1 MLEVEGKIFHKLVEI
16 KNYRTSLYLNYCD
29 INQKDRHILGLYV
42 ETKQKD
48 KFFSDA
54 QFYTEDAFVK
64 HFGNPFAS
72 VHFDRQRLFIEEG
85 DDKISLKFQ
94 FYRKTRK
101 VGGKYFTERKV
112 TNYLTFNFKKKMFY
126 SGTFS
131 TKKKQVIGR
140 SMKVNPTYF
149 AIETFLRNIR
159 IESSVAVD
167 QYLYFFLE
175 KIWDRMGIENPQN
188 FQWGC
193 MRSFYSLTYY
203 LVNGIKIPNN
213 WRKFAGIFFSK
224 KELRKFDMNLVDTA
238 MDKLKHKGSTIK
250 QIFNEM
256 EWIDFDRLYL
266 IYNLLGIDRFN
277 KIENKIFDEYFTTES
292 NRGDMK
298 MDENKMGRY
307 YECFYSD
314 KGSYPSHLYDDRILV
329 PLTPKEKDR
338 IADLIPY
345 LGDYRF
351 STLLDHLDMKR
362 DLINLGENVKFKFT
376 NISSFNLEHEEFS
389 RLLQSYRKGE
399 VERFYG
405 DVDILET
412 PIEHEGET
420 YYPVLFRKTA
430 DYEKESQHQ
439 RNCVRGYSERPDCM
453 IFSIRKG
460 SVDGDERITV
470 EYQFRQNEILNVQER
485 AKFNELPSADF
496 SQVARIQLANINLMY
511 KLGTL
516 KLPKLIK
523 KYRSGKVIE
532 QQSVFNSADVNYGGD
547 KSYGK
552 IIRLTPSWDTC
563 TPEFSYWD
571 EGYMIPVRDYDNYV
585 DDFFDDLP

>member
-1 MLEVEGKIFHKLVEI
+1 MLEVEGKTFHKFVEI
-16 KNYRTSLYLNYCD
+16 KNYRTSSYLNYCD

-42 ETKQKD
+42 ETKQKG
-48 KFFSDA
+48 KFFSDS

-72 VHFDRQRLFIEEG
+72 VHFDRKRLFIEESN
-85 DDKISLKFQ
+85 DKISIKHQ
-94 FYRKTRK
+94 FHIKNRQ
-101 VGGKYFTERKV
+101 VGGRYFRERKV

-131 TKKKQVIGR
+131 TKKKKIIGR

-149 AIETFLRNIR
+149 AIESFLRSLR
-159 IESSVAVD
+159 IEDSVGVD

-188 FQWGC
+188 FQWDC

-213 WRKFAGIFFSK
+213 WKKFTGIFFSK
-224 KELRKFDMNLVDTA
+224 KELKKFDMNLVDTA
-238 MDKLKHKGSTIK
+238 MDKLKLKGSKVK

-256 EWIDFDRLYL
+256 EWVEFDRLY
-266 IYNLLGIDRFN
+266 IAYNLLGIDKFN
-277 KIENKIFDEYFTTES
+277 KIENKVFDEHYS
-292 NRGDMK
+292 N
-298 MDENKMGRY
+298 DEYSTKGIETNKMGRY

-314 KGSYPSHLYDDRILV
+314 KYNYPNHYIGRALI
-329 PLTPKEKDR
+329 PLTSKEKDR
-338 IADLIPY
+338 IADLIPHFD
-345 LGDYRF
+345 GYRW

-362 DLINLGENVKFKFT
+362 ELSNLGEDVRLKFT

-389 RLLQSYRKGE
+389 RLIQSYRKGE

-405 DVDILET
+405 DIDSLET

-420 YYPVLFRKTA
+420 YYPILLRKTS

-439 RNCVRGYSERPDCM
+439 RNCVRGYSERPDCV

-460 SVDGDERITV
+460 STGGDERITV
-470 EYQFRQNEILNVQER
+470 EYQYRKNEILNVQER
-485 AKFNELPSADF
+485 AKFNELPSDEF
-496 SQVARIQLANINLMY
+496 SQVAKIQLANINLMY

-532 QQSVFNSADVNYGGD
+532 QQAIFDEMSVRDKREGGR
-547 KSYGK
+547 
-552 IIRLTPSWDTC
+552 IINMTPQWDTYA
-563 TPEFSYWD
+563 PELSYWQND
-571 EGYMIPVRDYDNYV
+571 MLMALDQEEIPYDNWL
-585 DDFFDDLP
+585 DDLP

>member
-213 WRKFAGIFFSK
+213 WRKFTGTFFSK
-224 KELRKFDMNLVDTA
+224 KELKKFDMNLVDTA
-238 MDKLKHKGSTIK
+238 MDKLKLKGSKIK

-256 EWIDFDRLYL
+256 EWIDFDRLYMV
-266 IYNLLGIDRFN
+266 YNILGIDRFN
-277 KIENKIFDEYFTTES
+277 KIENKVFDPYY
-292 NRGDMK
+292 GDETIPIEM
-298 MDENKMGRY
+298 NLMGGSF
-307 YECFYSD
+307 ECFYSD
-314 KGSYPSHLYDDRILV
+314 KEQFNQYFLGRTLV
-329 PLTPKEKDR
+329 PLSPKEKDR
-338 IADLIPY
+338 ILDLIPY
-345 LGDYRF
+345 FDHYKWR
-351 STLLDHLDMKR
+351 TLIDHLEMKK
-362 DLINLGENVKFKFT
+362 DLMNLGEDVKFKFT

-405 DVDILET
+405 DVDSLET
-412 PIEHEGET
+412 PIDHEGET
-420 YYPVLFRKTA
+420 YYPVLLRKTA

-439 RNCVRGYSERPDCM
+439 RNCVRGYSERPECM
-453 IFSIRKG
+453 IYSIRKG

-563 TPEFSYWD
+563 TPEFSYLD
-571 EGYMIPVRDYDNYV
+571 EGYMVPVRDYDNYV

>member
-1 MLEVEGKIFHKLVEI
+1 MLEVEGKTFHKFVEI
-16 KNYRTSLYLNYCD
+16 KNYRTSLYLNYCN
-29 INQKDRHILGLYV
+29 INQKDKNILGLYV

-54 QFYTEDAFVK
+54 QFYTEDDFVK

-85 DDKISLKFQ
+85 DDKISIKFQ

-101 VGGKYFTERKV
+101 VGGRYFTERKV
-112 TNYLTFNFKKKMFY
+112 THYLTFNFNKKMFY

-149 AIETFLRNIR
+149 VIESFLRNVR
-159 IESSVAVD
+159 IDNNVALD

-188 FQWGC
+188 FQWDC

-213 WRKFAGIFFSK
+213 WRKFTGTFFSK
-224 KELRKFDMNLVDTA
+224 KELKKFDMNLVDTA
-238 MDKLKHKGSTIK
+238 MDKLKLKGSKVK

-256 EWIDFDRLYL
+256 ELIDFDRLYMV
-266 IYNLLGIDRFN
+266 YNILGIDRFN
-277 KIENKIFDEYFTTES
+277 KIENKVFDPYY
-292 NRGDMK
+292 GDETMP
-298 MDENKMGRY
+298 MEMNQMGGFF
-307 YECFYSD
+307 ECFYSD
-314 KGSYPSHLYDDRILV
+314 KEQFNQYFLGRILV

-338 IADLIPY
+338 ILDLMPY
-345 LGDYRF
+345 FDHYKWR
-351 STLLDHLDMKR
+351 TLIDHLEMKK
-362 DLINLGENVKFKFT
+362 DLMNLGEDVKFKFT

-405 DVDILET
+405 NVDSLET

-420 YYPVLFRKTA
+420 YYPVLFRKTE

-439 RNCVRGYSERPDCM
+439 RNCVRGYSERPDCL

-460 SVDGDERITV
+460 SIDGNERITV
-470 EYQFRQNEILNVQER
+470 EYQYRKNEILNVQER
-485 AKFNELPSADF
+485 AKFNETPSLEF

-532 QQSVFNSADVNYGGD
+532 QQATFDEMSVRDKRDVPR
-547 KSYGK
+547 
-552 IIRLTPSWDTC
+552 IINMTPQWDTY
-563 TPEFSYWD
+563 TPELSYWD
-571 EGYMIPVRDYDNYV
+571 EEMVPILPIRDYD
-585 DDFFDDLP
+585 DFLLDELP

>member
-1 MLEVEGKIFHKLVEI
+1 MLEVEGKTFHKFVEI

-29 INQKDRHILGLYV
+29 INQKDRNILGLYV

-54 QFYTEDAFVK
+54 QFYNEDAFVK
-64 HFGNPFAS
+64 HFGDPFAS

-85 DDKISLKFQ
+85 DDKISIKFQ

-101 VGGKYFTERKV
+101 VGGRYFTERKV

-159 IESSVAVD
+159 IENSVAVD

-188 FQWGC
+188 FQWDC

-213 WRKFAGIFFSK
+213 WRKFTGTFFSK
-224 KELRKFDMNLVDTA
+224 KELKKFDMNLVDTA
-238 MDKLKHKGSTIK
+238 MNKLKLKGSKVK

-256 EWIDFDRLYL
+256 EWIDFDRLYMV
-266 IYNLLGIDRFN
+266 YNILGIDRFN
-277 KIENKIFDEYFTTES
+277 KIENKVFDPYY
-292 NRGDMK
+292 GDETMP
-298 MDENKMGRY
+298 MEMNQMGGSF
-307 YECFYSD
+307 ECFYSD
-314 KGSYPSHLYDDRILV
+314 KEQFNQYFLGRTLV

-338 IADLIPY
+338 ILDLMPY
-345 LGDYRF
+345 FDHYKWR
-351 STLLDHLDMKR
+351 TLIDHLEMKK
-362 DLINLGENVKFKFT
+362 DLMNLGEDVKFKFT

-405 DVDILET
+405 NADSLET

-420 YYPVLFRKTA
+420 YYPVLLTKTS

-439 RNCVRGYSERPDCM
+439 RNCVRTYSERPDCI

-460 SVDGDERITV
+460 SSDGDDRVTV
-470 EYQFRQNEILNVQER
+470 EYQYRKNEILNVQER
-485 AKFNELPSADF
+485 AKFNNLPSDEF
-496 SQVARIQLANINLMY
+496 SQVAKIQLANINLMY

-516 KLPKLIK
+516 KLPRLVK

-532 QQSVFNSADVNYGGD
+532 QQAIFEEISVTYKRDGGRVINMVPQWNTQTPHLDVWGEEN
-547 KSYGK
+547 
-552 IIRLTPSWDTC
+552 
-563 TPEFSYWD
+563 
-571 EGYMIPVRDYDNYV
+571 PVRDYDNWL
-585 DDFFDDLP
+585 DELP

>member
-1 MLEVEGKIFHKLVEI
+1 MLEVEGKTFHKFVEI
-16 KNYRTSLYLNYCD
+16 KNYRTSSYLNYCD

-42 ETKQKD
+42 ETKNKG

-54 QFYTEDAFVK
+54 QFHTEDAFVE

-85 DDKISLKFQ
+85 DDKISIKFQ
-94 FYRKTRK
+94 FHQKNRK
-101 VGGKYFTERKV
+101 VGGRYFTERKI
-112 TNYLTFNFKKKMFY
+112 TQYLTFNFKKKMFY

-131 TKKKQVIGR
+131 TKKKKVIGG

-159 IESSVAVD
+159 IENSVAVD

-188 FQWGC
+188 FQWDC

-213 WRKFAGIFFSK
+213 WRKFTGTFFSK
-224 KELRKFDMNLVDTA
+224 KELKKFDMNLVDTA
-238 MDKLKHKGSTIK
+238 MDKLKLKGFKVK

-256 EWIDFDRLYL
+256 DWVDFDRLY
-266 IYNLLGIDRFN
+266 IAYNLLGIDKFN
-277 KIENKIFDEYFTTES
+277 KIENKVFDEYYST
-292 NRGDMK
+292 
-298 MDENKMGRY
+298 DETALSMEMNKMGRY

-314 KGSYPSHLYDDRILV
+314 KYNYPNHYIGRALI
-329 PLTPKEKDR
+329 PLTSKEKDR
-338 IADLIPY
+338 IADLIPHFDGY
-345 LGDYRF
+345 KW

-362 DLINLGENVKFKFT
+362 ELSNLGEDVKLKFT

-399 VERFYG
+399 IERFYG
-405 DVDILET
+405 DVDSLET

-420 YYPVLFRKTA
+420 YYPILLRKTS

-439 RNCVRGYSERPDCM
+439 RNCVRTYAERPDCI

-460 SVDGDERITV
+460 ATYGDERVTV
-470 EYQFRQNEILNVQER
+470 EYRYGRNEILNVQER
-485 AKFNELPSADF
+485 AKFNELPSTEF
-496 SQVARIQLANINLMY
+496 SQVAKIQLANINLMY

-532 QQSVFNSADVNYGGD
+532 QESTFRSLEHEGTKVIAM
-547 KSYGK
+547 
-552 IIRLTPSWDTC
+552 TPQWDTY
-563 TPEFSYWD
+563 TPELSYWQNEILD
-571 EGYMIPVRDYDNYV
+571 YNEVPVRDFNEW
-585 DDFFDDLP
+585 FDELP

>member
-1 MLEVEGKIFHKLVEI
+1 MLEVEGKTFHKFVEI

-42 ETKQKD
+42 ETKNKG

-54 QFYTEDAFVK
+54 QFHTEDAFVE

-85 DDKISLKFQ
+85 DDKISIKFQ
-94 FYRKTRK
+94 FHQKNRK
-101 VGGKYFTERKV
+101 VGGRYFTERKN
-112 TNYLTFNFKKKMFY
+112 TQYFTFNFKKKMFY

-149 AIETFLRNIR
+149 TIEAFLRNIR
-159 IESSVAVD
+159 IENSVAVD

-188 FQWGC
+188 FQWDC

-213 WRKFAGIFFSK
+213 WRKFTGTFFSK
-224 KELRKFDMNLVDTA
+224 KELKKFDMNLVDTA
-238 MDKLKHKGSTIK
+238 MDKLKLKGSKVK

-256 EWIDFDRLYL
+256 EWIDFDRLYMV
-266 IYNLLGIDRFN
+266 YNILGIDRFN
-277 KIENKIFDEYFTTES
+277 KIENKVFDPYY
-292 NRGDMK
+292 GDETMP
-298 MDENKMGRY
+298 MEMNQMGGSF
-307 YECFYSD
+307 ECFYSD
-314 KGSYPSHLYDDRILV
+314 KEQFSQYFLGRILV

-338 IADLIPY
+338 ILDLIPY
-345 LGDYRF
+345 FDHYKWR
-351 STLLDHLDMKR
+351 TLIDHLDMKK
-362 DLINLGENVKFKFT
+362 DLMNLGEDVKFKFT

-405 DVDILET
+405 DVDSLET
-412 PIEHEGET
+412 PIAHEGET
-420 YYPVLFRKTA
+420 YYPVLLRKTA

-439 RNCVRGYSERPDCM
+439 RNCVRGYSERPDCV

-460 SVDGDERITV
+460 STDGDERITV
-470 EYQFRQNEILNVQER
+470 EYQYRKNEILNVQER
-485 AKFNELPSADF
+485 AKFNELPSDEF

-532 QQSVFNSADVNYGGD
+532 QQAIFDEMSVRDKRDGGR
-547 KSYGK
+547 
-552 IIRLTPSWDTC
+552 IINMTPQWDTY
-563 TPEFSYWD
+563 TPELSYWQND
-571 EGYMIPVRDYDNYV
+571 MLMALDQEAIPYDNWL
-585 DDFFDDLP
+585 DDLP

>member
-1 MLEVEGKIFHKLVEI
+1 MLEVEGKTFHKFVEI

-29 INQKDRHILGLYV
+29 INQKDRHVLGLYV
-42 ETKQKD
+42 ETKNKG

-54 QFYTEDAFVK
+54 QFHTEDAFVEY
-64 HFGNPFAS
+64 FGNPFAS

-85 DDKISLKFQ
+85 DDKISIKFQ
-94 FYRKTRK
+94 FHQKNRQ
-101 VGGKYFTERKV
+101 VGGRYFTERKV

-131 TKKKQVIGR
+131 TKKKKIIGR

-149 AIETFLRNIR
+149 AIESFLRNLR
-159 IESSVAVD
+159 IENSVGVD

-188 FQWGC
+188 FQWDC

-213 WRKFAGIFFSK
+213 WRKFTGIFFSK
-224 KELRKFDMNLVDTA
+224 KELKKFDMNLVDTA
-238 MDKLKHKGSTIK
+238 MDKLKLKGSKVK

-256 EWIDFDRLYL
+256 EWIDFDRLYMVYK
-266 IYNLLGIDRFN
+266 ILGIDRFN
-277 KIENKIFDEYFTTES
+277 KIENKVFAPYYGDETMPMEM
-292 NRGDMK
+292 N
-298 MDENKMGRY
+298 EMGGSF
-307 YECFYSD
+307 ECFYSD
-314 KGSYPSHLYDDRILV
+314 KEQFNQYFLGRILV

-338 IADLIPY
+338 ILDLMPY
-345 LGDYRF
+345 FDHYKWR
-351 STLLDHLDMKR
+351 TLIDHLEMKK
-362 DLINLGENVKFKFT
+362 DLMNLGEDVKFKFT

-405 DVDILET
+405 DVDSLET
-412 PIEHEGET
+412 PIEHEGER
-420 YYPVLFRKTA
+420 YYPVLLRKTS
-430 DYEKESQHQ
+430 DYEGESQHQ
-439 RNCVRGYSERPDCM
+439 RNCVRGYSERPDCL

-460 SVDGDERITV
+460 STDGDERITV
-470 EYQFRQNEILNVQER
+470 EYQYRKNEILNVQER
-485 AKFNELPSADF
+485 AKFNAMPSDEF

-532 QQSVFNSADVNYGGD
+532 QQATFDEMSVSEKRYE
-547 KSYGK
+547 SR
-552 IIRLTPSWDTC
+552 IINMTPQWDTY
-563 TPEFSYWD
+563 TPELQNWQNEILD
-571 EGYMIPVRDYDNYV
+571 LEQVPVRDYD
-585 DDFFDDLP
+585 DWLDELP

>member
-1 MLEVEGKIFHKLVEI
+1 MLEVEGKTFHKFVEI

-29 INQKDRHILGLYV
+29 INQKNRNVLGLYV
-42 ETKQKD
+42 ITKKKD
-48 KFFSDA
+48 QFYSDA
-54 QFYTEDAFVK
+54 QFHTEEDFVK
-64 HFGNPFAS
+64 HFGNPFAD
-72 VHFDRQRLFIEEG
+72 VHFDRKRLFIEES
-85 DDKISLKFQ
+85 DDKISIKYQ
-94 FYRKTRK
+94 FYTKDRK
-101 VGGKYFTERKV
+101 VGVRYFTERKV

-131 TKKKQVIGR
+131 TKKKQIIGR

-149 AIETFLRNIR
+149 AIESFLRNIR
-159 IESSVAVD
+159 IENSVAVD

-188 FQWGC
+188 FQWDC

-213 WRKFAGIFFSK
+213 WRKFTGTFFSK
-224 KELRKFDMNLVDTA
+224 KELKKFDMNLVDTA
-238 MDKLKHKGSTIK
+238 MDKLKLKGSKVK

-256 EWIDFDRLYL
+256 EWIDFDRLYMV
-266 IYNLLGIDRFN
+266 YNILGIDRFN
-277 KIENKIFDEYFTTES
+277 KIENKVFGPYYGDETMPMEM
-292 NRGDMK
+292 NQ
-298 MDENKMGRY
+298 MGGS

-314 KGSYPSHLYDDRILV
+314 KEQFNQYFLGRTLV

-338 IADLIPY
+338 ILDLIPY
-345 LGDYRF
+345 FDHYKWR
-351 STLLDHLDMKR
+351 TLIDHLEMKK
-362 DLINLGENVKFKFT
+362 DLMNLGEDVKFKFT
-376 NISSFNLEHEEFS
+376 NMSSFNLEHEEFS

-405 DVDILET
+405 NADSLET
-412 PIEHEGET
+412 PIEYEGET
-420 YYPVLFRKTA
+420 YYPVLLTKTS

-439 RNCVRGYSERPDCM
+439 RNCVRGYSERPDCL

-460 SVDGDERITV
+460 STDGDERITV
-470 EYQFRQNEILNVQER
+470 EYQYRKNEILNVQER
-485 AKFNELPSADF
+485 AKFNELPSDEF

-532 QQSVFNSADVNYGGD
+532 QQATFDEMSVSEKRYE
-547 KSYGK
+547 SR
-552 IIRLTPSWDTC
+552 IINMTPQWDTY
-563 TPEFSYWD
+563 TPELQNWQNELLD
-571 EGYMIPVRDYDNYV
+571 HEMIPVRDYDNWL
-585 DDFFDDLP
+585 DDLP

>member
-1 MLEVEGKIFHKLVEI
+1 MLEVEGKTFHKFVEI

-42 ETKQKD
+42 ETKHKG
-48 KFFSDA
+48 KFFSDS
-54 QFYTEDAFVK
+54 QFYTEDDFVK
-64 HFGNPFAS
+64 HFGNPFAA
-72 VHFDRQRLFIEEG
+72 VHFDRKRLFIEES
-85 DDKISLKFQ
+85 DDKISIKHQ
-94 FYRKTRK
+94 SHMKNRQ

-131 TKKKQVIGR
+131 TKKKKIIGR

-149 AIETFLRNIR
+149 TIESFLRNLR
-159 IESSVAVD
+159 IENSVGVD

-188 FQWGC
+188 FQWDC

-213 WRKFAGIFFSK
+213 WRKFTGTFFSK
-224 KELRKFDMNLVDTA
+224 KELKKFDMNLVDTA
-238 MDKLKHKGSTIK
+238 MGKLKLKGSKVK

-256 EWIDFDRLYL
+256 EWIDFDRLYMV
-266 IYNLLGIDRFN
+266 YNILGIDRFN
-277 KIENKIFDEYFTTES
+277 KIENKVFDPYY
-292 NRGDMK
+292 GDETMP
-298 MDENKMGRY
+298 MEMNQMGGSF
-307 YECFYSD
+307 ECFYSD
-314 KGSYPSHLYDDRILV
+314 KEQFSQYFLGRILV

-338 IADLIPY
+338 ILDLIPY
-345 LGDYRF
+345 FDHYKWR
-351 STLLDHLDMKR
+351 TLIDHLDMKK
-362 DLINLGENVKFKFT
+362 DLMNLGEDVKFKFT

-405 DVDILET
+405 DIDSLET
-412 PIEHEGET
+412 PIVHEGET
-420 YYPVLFRKTA
+420 YYPVLLRKTA

-439 RNCVRGYSERPDCM
+439 RNCVRGYSERPDCL

-460 SVDGDERITV
+460 SSDGDDRVTV
-470 EYQFRQNEILNVQER
+470 EYQYRKNEILNVQER
-485 AKFNELPSADF
+485 AKFNALPSDEF
-496 SQVARIQLANINLMY
+496 SQVAKIQLANINLMY

-516 KLPKLIK
+516 KLPRLVK

-532 QQSVFNSADVNYGGD
+532 QQATFDEMSVREKRYESR
-547 KSYGK
+547 
-552 IIRLTPSWDTC
+552 IINMTPQWDTY
-563 TPEFSYWD
+563 TPELQTWQNEILDYN
-571 EGYMIPVRDYDNYV
+571 ELPVRDFNDWI
-585 DDFFDDLP
+585 DDLP

>member
-1 MLEVEGKIFHKLVEI
+1 MLEVEGKTFHKFVEI

-29 INQKDRHILGLYV
+29 INQKDRHVLGLYV
-42 ETKQKD
+42 ETKQKG
-48 KFFSDA
+48 KFFSDS

-85 DDKISLKFQ
+85 DDKISIKFQ
-94 FYRKTRK
+94 YHIKNRQ
-101 VGGKYFTERKV
+101 VGGKFFTERKV

-159 IESSVAVD
+159 IENSVAVD

-188 FQWGC
+188 FQWDC

-213 WRKFAGIFFSK
+213 WRKFTGTFFSK
-224 KELRKFDMNLVDTA
+224 KELKKFDMNLVDTA
-238 MDKLKHKGSTIK
+238 MDKLKLKGSKVK

-256 EWIDFDRLYL
+256 EWIDFDRLYMV
-266 IYNLLGIDRFN
+266 YNILGIDRFN
-277 KIENKIFDEYFTTES
+277 KIENKVFDPYY
-292 NRGDMK
+292 GDETMP
-298 MDENKMGRY
+298 MEMNQMGGSF
-307 YECFYSD
+307 ECFYSD
-314 KGSYPSHLYDDRILV
+314 KEQFNQYFLGRTLV

-338 IADLIPY
+338 ILDLMPY
-345 LGDYRF
+345 FDHYKWR
-351 STLLDHLDMKR
+351 TLIDHLEMKK
-362 DLINLGENVKFKFT
+362 DLMNLGEDVKFKFT

-420 YYPVLFRKTA
+420 YYPVLLRKTA

-439 RNCVRGYSERPDCM
+439 RNCVRGYSERPDCL

-460 SVDGDERITV
+460 STDGDERITV
-470 EYQFRQNEILNVQER
+470 EYQYRKNEILNVQER
-485 AKFNELPSADF
+485 AKFNELPSDEF
-496 SQVARIQLANINLMY
+496 SQAARTQLANINLMY

-532 QQSVFNSADVNYGGD
+532 QQATFDEMSVSEKRYESRIVNM
-547 KSYGK
+547 
-552 IIRLTPSWDTC
+552 TPQWDTY
-563 TPEFSYWD
+563 TPELSYWQND
-571 EGYMIPVRDYDNYV
+571 MLMALEQEAIPVNNW
-585 DDFFDDLP
+585 FDELP

>member
-1 MLEVEGKIFHKLVEI
+1 MLEVEGKTFHKFVEI

-42 ETKQKD
+42 ETKNKG

-54 QFYTEDAFVK
+54 QFHTEDAFVE

-85 DDKISLKFQ
+85 DDKISIKFQ
-94 FYRKTRK
+94 FHQKNRK
-101 VGGKYFTERKV
+101 VGGRYFTERKN
-112 TNYLTFNFKKKMFY
+112 TQYFTFNFKKKMFY

-149 AIETFLRNIR
+149 TIEAFLRNIR
-159 IESSVAVD
+159 IENSVAVD

-188 FQWGC
+188 FQWDC

-213 WRKFAGIFFSK
+213 WRKFTGTFFSK
-224 KELRKFDMNLVDTA
+224 KELKKFDMNLVDTA
-238 MDKLKHKGSTIK
+238 MDKLKLKGSKVK

-256 EWIDFDRLYL
+256 EWIDFDRLYMV
-266 IYNLLGIDRFN
+266 YNILGIDRFN
-277 KIENKIFDEYFTTES
+277 KIENKVFDPYYGDETMPMEM
-292 NRGDMK
+292 NR
-298 MDENKMGRY
+298 MGGSF
-307 YECFYSD
+307 ECFYSD
-314 KGSYPSHLYDDRILV
+314 KEQFNQYFLGRTLV

-338 IADLIPY
+338 ILDLMPY
-345 LGDYRF
+345 FDHYKWR
-351 STLLDHLDMKR
+351 TLIDHLEMKK
-362 DLINLGENVKFKFT
+362 DLMNLGEDVKFKFT

-405 DVDILET
+405 DVDSLET

-420 YYPVLFRKTA
+420 YYPVLLRKTA

-439 RNCVRGYSERPDCM
+439 RNCVRGYSERPDCL

-460 SVDGDERITV
+460 STDGDERITV

-532 QQSVFNSADVNYGGD
+532 QQATFDEMSVSEKRYE
-547 KSYGK
+547 SR
-552 IIRLTPSWDTC
+552 IINMTPKWDTY
-563 TPEFSYWD
+563 TPELSYWQNEILD
-571 EGYMIPVRDYDNYV
+571 YNEVPVRDFNEWIDE
-585 DDFFDDLP
+585 LP

>member
-1 MLEVEGKIFHKLVEI
+1 MLQVEGKTFHKFVEI

-29 INQKDRHILGLYV
+29 INQKDRNILGLYV

-54 QFYTEDAFVK
+54 QFYTEDDFVK
-64 HFGNPFAS
+64 HFGNPLAS
-72 VHFDRQRLFIEEG
+72 VHFNRQRLFIEEG
-85 DDKISLKFQ
+85 DDKISIKFQ
-94 FYRKTRK
+94 FYQKTRK
-101 VGGKYFTERKV
+101 VGGRYFTERKV

-140 SMKVNPTYF
+140 SMKVNPTYY

-159 IESSVAVD
+159 IENSVAVD

-188 FQWGC
+188 FQWDC

-213 WRKFAGIFFSK
+213 WRKFTGIFFSK
-224 KELRKFDMNLVDTA
+224 KELKKFDMNLVDTA
-238 MDKLKHKGSTIK
+238 MNKLKLKGSKVK

-256 EWIDFDRLYL
+256 EWIEFDRLYL
-266 IYNLLGIDRFN
+266 TYKLLGIDRFN
-277 KIENKIFDEYFTTES
+277 KIENKYFDEYYSGDEIRTMEE
-292 NRGDMK
+292 NR
-298 MDENKMGRY
+298 MGRY
-307 YECFYSD
+307 YECFYSEN
-314 KGSYPSHLYDDRILV
+314 SQYLPNRLSV

-338 IADLIPY
+338 IADLIPH
-345 LGDYRF
+345 LTDYRF

-362 DLINLGENVKFKFT
+362 DLMNLGEDVKFKFT

-405 DVDILET
+405 DVDSLET

-420 YYPVLFRKTA
+420 YYPVLLRKTT

-439 RNCVRGYSERPDCM
+439 RNCVRGYSERPDCF

-460 SVDGDERITV
+460 SIDGDERITV
-470 EYQFRQNEILNVQER
+470 EYQYRKNEILNVQER
-485 AKFNELPSADF
+485 AKFNETPSLEF

-516 KLPKLIK
+516 KLPKLVK

-532 QQSVFNSADVNYGGD
+532 QQATFDEMSVRD
-547 KSYGK
+547 KRDGSR
-552 IIRLTPSWDTC
+552 IINMTPQWDTY
-563 TPEFSYWD
+563 TPELSYWD
-571 EGYMIPVRDYDNYV
+571 EVMVPVRDYDNYV
-585 DDFFDDLP
+585 DDFFDELP

>member
-1 MLEVEGKIFHKLVEI
+1 MLEVEGKTFHKFVEI

-29 INQKDRHILGLYV
+29 INQKDRNILGLYV

-54 QFYTEDAFVK
+54 QFYTEDDFVK
-64 HFGNPFAS
+64 HFGNPLAS
-72 VHFDRQRLFIEEG
+72 VHFNRQRLFIEEG
-85 DDKISLKFQ
+85 DDKISIKFQ
-94 FYRKTRK
+94 FYQKTRK
-101 VGGKYFTERKV
+101 VGGRYFTERKV

-159 IESSVAVD
+159 IENSVAVD

-188 FQWGC
+188 FQWDC

-213 WRKFAGIFFSK
+213 WRKFTGTFFSK
-224 KELRKFDMNLVDTA
+224 KELKKFDMNLVDTA
-238 MDKLKHKGSTIK
+238 MDKLKLKGSKVK

-256 EWIDFDRLYL
+256 ELIDFDRLYMV
-266 IYNLLGIDRFN
+266 YNILGIDRFN
-277 KIENKIFDEYFTTES
+277 KIENKVFDPYY
-292 NRGDMK
+292 GDETMP
-298 MDENKMGRY
+298 MEMNQMGGFF
-307 YECFYSD
+307 ECFYSD
-314 KGSYPSHLYDDRILV
+314 KEQFNQYHLGRILV

-338 IADLIPY
+338 ILDLMPY
-345 LGDYRF
+345 FDHYKWR
-351 STLLDHLDMKR
+351 TLIDHLEMKK
-362 DLINLGENVKFKFT
+362 DLMNLGEDVKFKFT

-405 DVDILET
+405 DVDTLET
-412 PIEHEGET
+412 PIEHEGEM
-420 YYPVLFRKTA
+420 YYPVLLRKTT

-439 RNCVRGYSERPDCM
+439 RNCVRGYSERPDCF
-453 IFSIRKG
+453 IFSIRKE
-460 SVDGDERITV
+460 SIDGDERITV
-470 EYQFRQNEILNVQER
+470 EYQYRKNEILNVQER
-485 AKFNELPSADF
+485 AKFNETPSLEF

-532 QQSVFNSADVNYGGD
+532 QQATFDEMSVRD
-547 KSYGK
+547 KRDGPR
-552 IIRLTPSWDTC
+552 IINMTPQWDTY
-563 TPEFSYWD
+563 TPELSYWD
-571 EGYMIPVRDYDNYV
+571 EEMVPILPIRDYD
-585 DDFFDDLP
+585 DFLLDELP

>member
-1 MLEVEGKIFHKLVEI
+1 MLEVEGKTFHKFVEI
-16 KNYRTSLYLNYCD
+16 KNYRTSSYLNYCD

-42 ETKQKD
+42 ETKNKG

-54 QFYTEDAFVK
+54 QFHTEDAFVE

-85 DDKISLKFQ
+85 DDKISIKFQ
-94 FYRKTRK
+94 FHQKNRK
-101 VGGKYFTERKV
+101 VGGRYFTERKN
-112 TNYLTFNFKKKMFY
+112 TQYFTFNFKKKMFY

-149 AIETFLRNIR
+149 TIEAFLRNIR
-159 IESSVAVD
+159 IENSVAVD

-188 FQWGC
+188 FQWDC

-213 WRKFAGIFFSK
+213 WRKFTGTFFSK
-224 KELRKFDMNLVDTA
+224 KELKKFDMNLVDTA
-238 MDKLKHKGSTIK
+238 MDKLKLKGSKVK

-256 EWIDFDRLYL
+256 EWIEFDRLYMV
-266 IYNLLGIDRFN
+266 YNILGIDRFN
-277 KIENKIFDEYFTTES
+277 KIENKVFDPYYGDETMPMEM
-292 NRGDMK
+292 NR
-298 MDENKMGRY
+298 MGGSF
-307 YECFYSD
+307 ECFYSD
-314 KGSYPSHLYDDRILV
+314 KEQFNQYFLGRTLV

-338 IADLIPY
+338 ILDLMPY
-345 LGDYRF
+345 FDHYNWR
-351 STLLDHLDMKR
+351 TLIDHLEMKR
-362 DLINLGENVKFKFT
+362 ELMNLGENVKFKFT

-405 DVDILET
+405 DVDSLET

-420 YYPVLFRKTA
+420 YYPVLLRKTA

-439 RNCVRGYSERPDCM
+439 RNCVRGYSERPDCL

-460 SVDGDERITV
+460 STDGDERITV
-470 EYQFRQNEILNVQER
+470 EYQYRKNEILNVQER
-485 AKFNELPSADF
+485 AKFNELPSDEF

-532 QQSVFNSADVNYGGD
+532 QQATFDEMSVSEKRYE
-547 KSYGK
+547 SR
-552 IIRLTPSWDTC
+552 IINMTPKWDTC
-563 TPEFSYWD
+563 TPELSYWE
-571 EGYMIPVRDYDNYV
+571 EGMVPREVNNYV

>member
-1 MLEVEGKIFHKLVEI
+1 MLEVEGKTFHKFVEI
-16 KNYRTSLYLNYCD
+16 KNYRTSSYLNYCD
-29 INQKDRHILGLYV
+29 INQKDRNILGLYV

-54 QFYTEDAFVK
+54 QFYTEDDFVK

-72 VHFDRQRLFIEEG
+72 VHFNRQRLFIEEG
-85 DDKISLKFQ
+85 DDKISIKCQTYLKK
-94 FYRKTRK
+94 RTA
-101 VGGKYFTERKV
+101 GSKYFVERKV
-112 TNYLTFNFKKKMFY
+112 TNYLTFSFKKKMFY

-131 TKKKQVIGR
+131 TKKKKIIGR

-149 AIETFLRNIR
+149 AIESFLRGIR
-159 IESSVAVD
+159 IENSVGVD

-188 FQWGC
+188 FQWDC

-213 WRKFAGIFFSK
+213 WRKFTGIFFSK
-224 KELRKFDMNLVDTA
+224 KELKKFDMNLVDTA
-238 MDKLKHKGSTIK
+238 MDKLKLKGSKVK

-256 EWIDFDRLYL
+256 EWIEFDRLYL
-266 IYNLLGIDRFN
+266 TYNLLGIDRFN
-277 KIENKIFDEYFTTES
+277 KIENKYFDEYYSSDEIGRTMEE
-292 NRGDMK
+292 NR
-298 MDENKMGRY
+298 MGRY
-307 YECFYSD
+307 YECFYSEN
-314 KGSYPSHLYDDRILV
+314 SQYLPNRLSV

-338 IADLIPY
+338 IADLIPH
-345 LGDYRF
+345 LSDYRF

-362 DLINLGENVKFKFT
+362 DLMNLGEDVKFKFT

-405 DVDILET
+405 DVDTLET
-412 PIEHEGET
+412 PIDHEGET
-420 YYPVLFRKTA
+420 YYPVLLRKTT

-453 IFSIRKG
+453 IYSIRKG

-470 EYQFRQNEILNVQER
+470 EYQFRQNEILNIQER

-532 QQSVFNSADVNYGGD
+532 QQSVFNSADVNYGGE
-547 KSYGK
+547 KGRM
-552 IIRLTPSWDTC
+552 IRMTPSWDTY
-563 TPEFSYWD
+563 TPELSYWQND
-571 EGYMIPVRDYDNYV
+571 MLMALEQEGIPVDNWL
-585 DDFFDDLP
+585 DDLP